1 MSQGVSTGGRIY
13 EMWREEGIGSGPE
26 LIECIGY
33 PQAQQSEGSDSDSEV
48 GRSMAGREVDVHNS
62 EMWNRNP
69 GGASSARVDFR
80 VSGAQRQAS
89 DIGLA
94 GIPKGTASGN

>member
-1 MSQGVSTGGRIY
+1 
-13 EMWREEGIGSGPE
+13 
-26 LIECIGY
+26 
-33 PQAQQSEGSDSDSEV
+33 
-48 GRSMAGREVDVHNS
+48 MAGREVDVRDS